1 MAGASQS
8 RADSNSFPFI
18 VGGEGFIKDNETVL
32 QDGSRT
38 VVLAQYTIMAQVAS
52 SGKWVPWLNANLAGT
67 TGTQYPL
74 GFLMNPGGITAA
86 ANAAGD
92 VTGVQIMYAGK
103 GCQLDLSQ
111 IVFDRGS
118 TGVGTPNTLAAIP
131 TVPTN
136 LALQAEALLAMKGF
150 VFVSTVAI
158 DNLEN

>member
-18 VGGEGFIKDNETVL
+18 VGGEGFIKDSETVL

-52 SGKWVPWLNANLAGT
+52 TKKWVPWLNANLGGT

-74 GFLMNPGGITAA
+74 GFLMNPGGISAA

-92 VTGVQIMYAGK
+92 VTGAQIMYAGK
-103 GCQLDLSQ
+103 GCQLDSGQ
-111 IVFDRGS
+111 VVFDKGS
-118 TGVGTPNTLAAIP
+118 TGAGTPNTLDSVP

-136 LALQAEALLAMKGF
+136 LALTAEQILAMKGF
-150 VFVSTVAI
+150 VFISTVAI